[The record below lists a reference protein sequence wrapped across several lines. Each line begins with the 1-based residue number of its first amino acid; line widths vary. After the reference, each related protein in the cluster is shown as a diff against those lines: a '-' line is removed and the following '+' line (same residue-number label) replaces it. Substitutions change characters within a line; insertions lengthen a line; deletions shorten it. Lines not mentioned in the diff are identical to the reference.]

1 MEEKPKLAEL
11 MAEVEFAQRRQMA
24 EDPTEQIG
32 VQEKLAKAKTR
43 SEVYEA
49 METKGSEVDQSEIIR
64 GSKWKLLLDSR
75 RLYTSI
81 K

>member
-49 METKGSEVDQSEIIR
+49 TETKGSEVDQSEIIR